1 MSADENCFPITSIKL
16 YNFAGQNF
24 QTKNRRK
31 ILQRFNDDDDDDD
44 DDGSDET
51 DDEKIDR
58 KRKKFIIMS
67 LGHPHEDD

>member
-31 ILQRFNDDDDDDD
+31 ILQRFNDDDDDD
-44 DDGSDET
+44 GSDET

-67 LGHPHEDD
+67 LGHPYEDD

>member
-31 ILQRFNDDDDDDD
+31 ILQRFNDDDDD
-44 DDGSDET
+44 GSDET

-67 LGHPHEDD
+67 LGHPYEDD

>member
-67 LGHPHEDD
+67 LGHPYEDD